1 MKTWLQK
8 LDREYGFQLTE
19 AEMDIIL
26 NEVTA
31 AEPLF
36 EQLNAVDVR
45 SKTPFV
51 RLDVKGPKNDGIGLE
66 NLTIA
71 EAQSA

>member
-1 MKTWLQK
+1 MKEWLQK

-19 AEMDIIL
+19 AEMDRIL
-26 NEVTA
+26 NEVKA

-36 EQLNAVDVR
+36 QQLNAIDVR

-51 RLDVKGPKNDGIGLE
+51 RLDIKGAKK
-66 NLTIA
+66 
-71 EAQSA
+71 

>member
-19 AEMDIIL
+19 AEMDRIL

-45 SKTPFV
+45 SKTTFV
-51 RLDVKGPKNDGIGLE
+51 RLDVKEPKK
-66 NLTIA
+66 
-71 EAQSA
+71 

>member
-19 AEMDIIL
+19 AEMDRIL
-26 NEVTA
+26 NEFTA
-31 AEPLF
+31 TEPLF

-51 RLDVKGPKNDGIGLE
+51 RLDVKGPKK
-66 NLTIA
+66 
-71 EAQSA
+71 

>member
-19 AEMDIIL
+19 AEMDRIL
-26 NEVTA
+26 NEIAA

-36 EQLNAVDVR
+36 EQLNAIDVR
-45 SKTPFV
+45 GKTPFV
-51 RLDVKGPKNDGIGLE
+51 RLDVKGSKK
-66 NLTIA
+66 
-71 EAQSA
+71 